1 MLLYYIQTNVFCIIL
16 FLIMFLDIR
25 RKEATKDQKLYF
37 LFILDATLF
46 CIADMLNYILSGNM
60 GGAVKPLLYIIN
72 TVYFSASVLASYIW
86 YLYVLAKLGYH
97 KGRRHIIRYL
107 MMIPFCLFLVISSL
121 SPVIGWIFTIT
132 DENTYQRGS
141 ALWIHWIFAWGYIV
155 IPTVLTLIHIIK
167 EKDKNQRKQIYPL
180 FIFALFPV
188 IASIVQ
194 IFIPSS
200 SLIQVG
206 MVLSS
211 VIVYIK
217 VQDRHV
223 LTDTLTGLYNRSYFD
238 RYLTEKVKLVSKDA
252 PIFLLM
258 MDIDDLKG
266 VNSIMGRGRGD
277 EILKSLAYVI
287 QKTSQKYPKT
297 AIARYDNDEF
307 AMFGY
312 GYELEGIKE
321 IIKNIEDGI
330 KEVNLNSSYSIDVSI
345 GYIKGTKESFVSVD
359 QMIDLADL
367 EMHKVQNEKRGILAQ
382 N

>member
-1 MLLYYIQTNVFCIIL
+1 
-16 FLIMFLDIR
+16 
-25 RKEATKDQKLYF
+25 
-37 LFILDATLF
+37 
-46 CIADMLNYILSGNM
+46 
-60 GGAVKPLLYIIN
+60 
-72 TVYFSASVLASYIW
+72 
-86 YLYVLAKLGYH
+86 
-97 KGRRHIIRYL
+97 

-121 SPVIGWIFTIT
+121 SPVLGWIFTIT
-132 DENTYQRGS
+132 DENTYQRGN
-141 ALWIHWIFAWGYIV
+141 ALWIHWICAWGYIV

>member
-72 TVYFSASVLASYIW
+72 TVYFSTSVLASYIW

-121 SPVIGWIFTIT
+121 SPVLGWIFTIT

-188 IASIVQ
+188 IASIIQ

-277 EILKSLAYVI
+277 EILKSLAYVM

>member
-1 MLLYYIQTNVFCIIL
+1 MLLCYIQTNVFCIIL

-46 CIADMLNYILSGNM
+46 CIADMLNYVLSGNM

-121 SPVIGWIFTIT
+121 SPVLGWIFTIT

-141 ALWIHWIFAWGYIV
+141 ALWIHWICAWGYIV
-155 IPTVLTLIHIIK
+155 IPTLLTLIHIIK

>member
-72 TVYFSASVLASYIW
+72 TVYFSTSVLASYIW

-321 IIKNIEDGI
+321 IIKNIEAGI

>member
-72 TVYFSASVLASYIW
+72 TIYFSASVLASYIW

-121 SPVIGWIFTIT
+121 SPVLGWIFTIT

-188 IASIVQ
+188 IASIIQ

-277 EILKSLAYVI
+277 EILKSLAYVM

>member
-46 CIADMLNYILSGNM
+46 CIADMLNYVLSGNM

-72 TVYFSASVLASYIW
+72 TIYFSASVLASYIW

-107 MMIPFCLFLVISSL
+107 MMLPFCLFLVISSL
-121 SPVIGWIFTIT
+121 SPVLGWIFTIT

-141 ALWIHWIFAWGYIV
+141 ALWIHWICAWGYIV

>member
-1 MLLYYIQTNVFCIIL
+1 MLLCYIQTNVFCIIL
-16 FLIMFLDIR
+16 FIIMFLDIR

-46 CIADMLNYILSGNM
+46 CIADMLNYVLSGNM

-121 SPVIGWIFTIT
+121 SPVLGWIFTIT

-141 ALWIHWIFAWGYIV
+141 ALWIHWICAWGYIV
-155 IPTVLTLIHIIK
+155 IPTLLTLIHIIK

>member
-46 CIADMLNYILSGNM
+46 CIADMLNYVLSGNM

-121 SPVIGWIFTIT
+121 SPVLGWIFTIT

-141 ALWIHWIFAWGYIV
+141 ALWIHWICAWGYIV

-238 RYLTEKVKLVSKDA
+238 RYLIEKVKLVSKDA

>member
-46 CIADMLNYILSGNM
+46 CISDMLNYVLSGNM

-72 TVYFSASVLASYIW
+72 TIYFSASVLASYIW

-107 MMIPFCLFLVISSL
+107 MMLPFCLFLVISSL
-121 SPVIGWIFTIT
+121 SPVLGWIFTIT

-141 ALWIHWIFAWGYIV
+141 ALWIHWICAWGYIV

>member
-46 CIADMLNYILSGNM
+46 CIADMLNYVLSGNM

-72 TVYFSASVLASYIW
+72 TIYFSASVLASYIW

-121 SPVIGWIFTIT
+121 SPVLGWIFTIT

-141 ALWIHWIFAWGYIV
+141 VLWIHWIFAWGYIV

>member
-72 TVYFSASVLASYIW
+72 TIYFSASVLASYIW

-121 SPVIGWIFTIT
+121 SPVLGWIFTIT

-194 IFIPSS
+194 IFVPSS

-217 VQDRHV
+217 VQDHHV

-345 GYIKGTKESFVSVD
+345 GYIKGTRESFVSVD

>member
-46 CIADMLNYILSGNM
+46 CIADMLNYVLSGNM

-72 TVYFSASVLASYIW
+72 TIYFSASVLASYIW

-121 SPVIGWIFTIT
+121 SPVLGWIFTIT

-141 ALWIHWIFAWGYIV
+141 ALWIHWICAWGYIV

-217 VQDRHV
+217 VQDCHV

>member
-72 TVYFSASVLASYIW
+72 TIYFSASVLASYIW

-107 MMIPFCLFLVISSL
+107 MMLPFCLFLVISSL
-121 SPVIGWIFTIT
+121 SPVLGWIFTIT

-141 ALWIHWIFAWGYIV
+141 ALWIHWICAWGYIV

>member
-1 MLLYYIQTNVFCIIL
+1 MLLYYIQTNAFCILLFIIL
-16 FLIMFLDIR
+16 FLDIR
-25 RKEATKDQKLYF
+25 RKEVTKDQKLYYF
-37 LFILDATLF
+37 FVLDAILF
-46 CIADMLNYILSGNM
+46 CIADMLNYVLMGNS
-60 GGAVKPLLYIIN
+60 ASYIRPLLYVIN
-72 TVYFSASVLASYIW
+72 TVYFSTSVLASYIW
-86 YLYVLAKLGYH
+86 YLFVLAKLGYH
-97 KGRRHIIRYL
+97 RGKRHIIRYL
-107 MMIPFCLFLVISSL
+107 MMIPFFIFLIIASL
-121 SPVIGWIFTIT
+121 SPILGWIFTI
-132 DENTYQRGS
+132 DNENMYRRGS
-141 ALWIHWIFAWGYIV
+141 EIWIHWIVAWGYII
-155 IPTVLTLIHIIK
+155 IPTIMTLLYIIK
-167 EKDKNQRKQIYPL
+167 EKDKNQRRIIYPL
-180 FIFALFPV
+180 FIFAIFPV
-188 IASIVQ
+188 VASIIQ
-194 IFIPSS
+194 IFVPDA

-211 VIVYIK
+211 IIVYIK
-217 VQDRHV
+217 VQDYNV

-238 RYLTEKVKLVSKDA
+238 KYLVEKVKLISSETSL
-252 PIFLLM
+252 FLLM

-266 VNSIMGRGRGD
+266 INAVMGRSRGD
-277 EILKSLAYVI
+277 EILKNLSYVI
-287 QKTSQKYPKT
+287 QNASQKYPKT

>member
-72 TVYFSASVLASYIW
+72 TIYFSASVLASYIW

-121 SPVIGWIFTIT
+121 SPVLGWIFTIT

-141 ALWIHWIFAWGYIV
+141 ALWIHWICAWGYIV